1 MKCLSERMVLSLVLC
16 LGTINMLA
24 QRVNLSIAILCMTNH
39 SSINENDSVND
50 KHTMN
55 DNSTSSICSIQSL
68 NKTET
73 MMDGP
78 FVWDRSSRGILLGI
92 IFWGYFL
99 GQIPAG
105 ILIQKFSVRLVLLIS
120 LILMSTSTILVPL
133 VATKFLYLFYAV
145 RVLTGLTSASWFP
158 GFYQLWAAWAPPNER
173 GLLIGFAYAGS
184 IDKKLCNVP
193 GTCKYMCSSFFL
205 WISNFI
211 TVLSLTLYYFK
222 LNFTLGLHIGSAI
235 SMPITGA
242 LCQTSLGWSLVFYF
256 YGAFSF
262 LYCIIWFIFV
272 YDEPKT
278 HPRISLKEKIY
289 LESSCP
295 IIKNDKKGKIP
306 FKSILTSLPVWA
318 FVFVNIGID
327 WNLYTFL
334 TSVPTYMREVLHFDF
349 QRNALLSSI
358 PYIGMWIGQILFGM
372 FGPAILMI
380 LITLF
385 DCRYKYVVVILLTF
399 GLFLSSG
406 VFSGGMLSPIEIT
419 PKYSGFL
426 FSASNSVGA
435 LTGFLTPVVANALT
449 PDKTFEQW
457 RYVFYLGA
465 AIFLIAGLFFLLF
478 SSFTV
483 QSWAIEVTDTSS
495 DNDHS
500 FIDKTVNNTIHS
512 IDKIDMKNHDEQFDQ
527 IQLNEVSII

>member
-16 LGTINMLA
+16 LGTIN
-24 QRVNLSIAILCMTNH
+24 I
-39 SSINENDSVND
+39 INENDSVND

-184 IDKKLCNVP
+184 IDKKR
-193 GTCKYMCSSFFL
+193 
-205 WISNFI
+205 
-211 TVLSLTLYYFK
+211 
-222 LNFTLGLHIGSAI
+222 LHIGSAI

>member
-1 MKCLSERMVLSLVLC
+1 MKCLSERMILSLVLC

-173 GLLIGFAYAGS
+173 GLLIGFAYAG
-184 IDKKLCNVP
+184 
-193 GTCKYMCSSFFL
+193 
-205 WISNFI
+205 
-211 TVLSLTLYYFK
+211 
-222 LNFTLGLHIGSAI
+222 LHIGSAI

-278 HPRISLKEKIY
+278 HPRISLKGKIY

-358 PYIGMWIGQILFGM
+358 PYIGMWIGQILFGWLSDIFLTRRILTLSAVRKLMNSIGM
-372 FGPAILMI
+372 FGPAVLMI

>member
-173 GLLIGFAYAGS
+173 GLLIGFAYAG
-184 IDKKLCNVP
+184 
-193 GTCKYMCSSFFL
+193 
-205 WISNFI
+205 
-211 TVLSLTLYYFK
+211 
-222 LNFTLGLHIGSAI
+222 LHIGSAI

-358 PYIGMWIGQILFGM
+358 PYIGMWIGQILFGW
-372 FGPAILMI
+372 
-380 LITLF
+380 
-385 DCRYKYVVVILLTF
+385 
-399 GLFLSSG
+399 LS
-406 VFSGGMLSPIEIT
+406 
-419 PKYSGFL
+419 
-426 FSASNSVGA
+426 
-435 LTGFLTPVVANALT
+435 
-449 PDKTFEQW
+449 D
-457 RYVFYLGA
+457 
-465 AIFLIAGLFFLLF
+465 IF
-478 SSFTV
+478 
-483 QSWAIEVTDTSS
+483 
-495 DNDHS
+495 
-500 FIDKTVNNTIHS
+500 
-512 IDKIDMKNHDEQFDQ
+512 
-527 IQLNEVSII
+527 

>member
-1 MKCLSERMVLSLVLC
+1 
-16 LGTINMLA
+16 
-24 QRVNLSIAILCMTNH
+24 
-39 SSINENDSVND
+39 
-50 KHTMN
+50 
-55 DNSTSSICSIQSL
+55 
-68 NKTET
+68 
-73 MMDGP
+73 
-78 FVWDRSSRGILLGI
+78 
-92 IFWGYFL
+92 
-99 GQIPAG
+99 
-105 ILIQKFSVRLVLLIS
+105 
-120 LILMSTSTILVPL
+120 
-133 VATKFLYLFYAV
+133 
-145 RVLTGLTSASWFP
+145 
-158 GFYQLWAAWAPPNER
+158 
-173 GLLIGFAYAGS
+173 
-184 IDKKLCNVP
+184 
-193 GTCKYMCSSFFL
+193 
-205 WISNFI
+205 
-211 TVLSLTLYYFK
+211 
-222 LNFTLGLHIGSAI
+222 
-235 SMPITGA
+235 MPITGA

>member
-256 YGAFSF
+256 YDCDTNYLSKSNELRTEPHNKGPLKRHLNVKRAKSCAKHVKSF
-262 LYCIIWFIFV
+262 KITFNFMNPSNLRMML
-272 YDEPKT
+272 
-278 HPRISLKEKIY
+278 RIS
-289 LESSCP
+289 
-295 IIKNDKKGKIP
+295 
-306 FKSILTSLPVWA
+306 
-318 FVFVNIGID
+318 
-327 WNLYTFL
+327 
-334 TSVPTYMREVLHFDF
+334 
-349 QRNALLSSI
+349 
-358 PYIGMWIGQILFGM
+358 
-372 FGPAILMI
+372 
-380 LITLF
+380 
-385 DCRYKYVVVILLTF
+385 KY
-399 GLFLSSG
+399 
-406 VFSGGMLSPIEIT
+406 
-419 PKYSGFL
+419 
-426 FSASNSVGA
+426 A
-435 LTGFLTPVVANALT
+435 
-449 PDKTFEQW
+449 
-457 RYVFYLGA
+457 
-465 AIFLIAGLFFLLF
+465 
-478 SSFTV
+478 
-483 QSWAIEVTDTSS
+483 
-495 DNDHS
+495 
-500 FIDKTVNNTIHS
+500 
-512 IDKIDMKNHDEQFDQ
+512 FDQ
-527 IQLNEVSII
+527 TSI

>member
-68 NKTET
+68 NKTEYFNLLDD
-73 MMDGP
+73 DGWP
-78 FVWDRSSRGILLGI
+78 ICLGSFKSGNSS
-92 IFWGYFL
+92 WNYFL
-99 GQIPAG
+99 G
-105 ILIQKFSVRLVLLIS
+105 LFSWTDTCRYPYSKVQCS
-120 LILMSTSTILVPL
+120 LSST
-133 VATKFLYLFYAV
+133 Y
-145 RVLTGLTSASWFP
+145 
-158 GFYQLWAAWAPPNER
+158 
-173 GLLIGFAYAGS
+173 
-184 IDKKLCNVP
+184 
-193 GTCKYMCSSFFL
+193 
-205 WISNFI
+205 ISNSYEHINDSCSTRSNKVPVFI
-211 TVLSLTLYYFK
+211 LCCTCTYRT
-222 LNFTLGLHIGSAI
+222 NIRLHIGSAI